1 MLLELALIFLLLLRK
16 GEWNTHLLWVLY
28 ELLRALSLV
37 VVSTRISLL
46 LQCLIHHEV
55 VVVFVLWVHIVCE
68 RLQVVTVELLDLVN
82 TAILYVGATRIL
94 RRMRM

>member
-68 RLQVVTVELLDLVN
+68 RLQVLVIVELLDLVLKN
-82 TAILYVGATRIL
+82 TAILYGTRK
-94 RRMRM
+94 

>member
-1 MLLELALIFLLLLRK
+1 LLVLLELALIFLLLLRK

-68 RLQVVTVELLDLVN
+68 RLQVLVIVELLDLVLKN
-82 TAILYVGATRIL
+82 TAILYGTRK
-94 RRMRM
+94 